1 MKSLSLNPYWA
12 DLVLFGEKTIECR
25 TWQTDYRGD
34 LLICS
39 SNTPK
44 IEGTI
49 AGHALI
55 VCRLADIVPF
65 TSEHFEEACF
75 DEEDIEY
82 FNKSSKRSYAWI
94 LTDFR
99 DIIPFPVKGRLKLFD
114 TDDSLIK
121 YIPTNLTD
129 QELDDI
135 VQRYFV
141 PLFS

>member
-1 MKSLSLNPYWA
+1 MKSLSLSPYWA
-12 DLVLFGEKTIECR
+12 DLVRTGDKSIECR
-25 TWQTDYRGD
+25 TWKTDYRGD

-39 SNTPK
+39 SSTPK

-55 VCRLADIVPF
+55 VCTLSDIVPF
-65 TSEHFEEACF
+65 TSEHFKDACF

-82 FNKSSKRSYAWI
+82 FNKSTKQSYAWV

-99 DIIPFPVKGRLKLFD
+99 VIIPFPVKGRLRLFD
-114 TDDSLIK
+114 TDDRLIK
-121 YIPTNLTD
+121 YIPDDITD
-129 QELDDI
+129 QQLDDL
-135 VQRYFV
+135 VQQYFI